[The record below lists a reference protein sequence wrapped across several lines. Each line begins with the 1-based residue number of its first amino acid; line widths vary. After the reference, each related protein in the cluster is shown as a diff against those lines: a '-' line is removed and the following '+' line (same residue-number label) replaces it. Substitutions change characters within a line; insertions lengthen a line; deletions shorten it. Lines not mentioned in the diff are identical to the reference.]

1 MGAGR
6 GGAAGAVGA
15 TAGPAE
21 GERAAARCRCLED
34 ATAAETTGRR
44 RRNPAMVETAVQVRY
59 TTISLSSELI
69 SAFQTSLIT
78 LAVMRGMTKEFSLM
92 V

>member
-1 MGAGR
+1 M
-6 GGAAGAVGA
+6 

-34 ATAAETTGRR
+34 ATAAETSGKKRR
-44 RRNPAMVETAVQVRY
+44 SPAMAETAVQVRY
-59 TTISLSSELI
+59 TTISLSYELL
-69 SAFQTSLIT
+69 SSFQTSLII
-78 LAVMRGMTKEFSLM
+78 LIVMRGMTKEFSLM

>member
-6 GGAAGAVGA
+6 SGAAGAAGV

-34 ATAAETTGRR
+34 STAAETTGRR
-44 RRNPAMVETAVQVRY
+44 RRIPAMAETAVQVQYMAIR
-59 TTISLSSELI
+59 LSYELI
-69 SAFQTSLIT
+69 SSFQTSLIT

>member
-1 MGAGR
+1 M
-6 GGAAGAVGA
+6 
-15 TAGPAE
+15 TAGPAG

-34 ATAAETTGRR
+34 STAAETTGRKR
-44 RRNPAMVETAVQVRY
+44 RSPAMAETAVQVRY

-69 SAFQTSLIT
+69 SAFQTSLII